1 MHVDKAKK
9 RITKHVNRGFKGY
22 PLINIEYFGA
32 TSDVANQVAVQFT
45 LTEGDSPQQEILAS
59 KIDAREDETIQ
70 TSLLKI
76 IERTQVSSV
85 LQTEGVTIL

>member
-9 RITKHVNRGFKGY
+9 RIAKHINKGFKGY
-22 PLINIEYFGA
+22 PLIRIEYFGA
-32 TSDVANQVAVQFT
+32 TNDVASQVAVQFT
-45 LTEGDSPQQEILAS
+45 LAEGDSPQQEILAS

-76 IERTQVSSV
+76 IERTQAASV
-85 LQTEGVTIL
+85 LQTDGVTSM